1 VSPTFLVTL
10 GVAAAL
16 PFGLRLLLPGL
27 PVRGVALRLRFVDAA
42 LLAAG
47 VLLLAFHCFAMFF
60 TSLAERLPGTA
71 TAIQDIRALG
81 TASVIWYAAP
91 AIAVLLGLRRLHWCP
106 LGLAA
111 LALLSI
117 GTTMYNGGSLYQH
130 LVAIWVGVVLLA
142 AVLATQ
148 VMPPSTSE
156 TVQRSA

>member
-1 VSPTFLVTL
+1 MSATFLVTL

-27 PVRGVALRLRFVDAA
+27 PVRGRALRLRFVDVA
-42 LLAAG
+42 LLAVGLA
-47 VLLLAFHCFAMFF
+47 LLAFHCFAMFF

-81 TASVIWYAAP
+81 TASVIWYAVP

-106 LGLAA
+106 LGVAA

>member
-91 AIAVLLGLRRLHWCP
+91 AIAVLLGLRRLHWCA
-106 LGLAA
+106 LGVAA
-111 LALLSI
+111 LALLAI

-142 AVLATQ
+142 AVLATL

>member
-1 VSPTFLVTL
+1 MSPTYLVTL

-27 PVRGVALRLRFVDAA
+27 PVRGVALRLRLVDAA

-81 TASVIWYAAP
+81 TASVIWYAVP
-91 AIAVLLGLRRLHWCP
+91 AIAVLLGLRQLHWCP
-106 LGLAA
+106 LGVAA

-142 AVLATQ
+142 AVLATL

>member
-1 VSPTFLVTL
+1 MSPTFLVTL

-27 PVRGVALRLRFVDAA
+27 PVRGVALRLRLVDAA

-81 TASVIWYAAP
+81 TASVIWYAVP

-106 LGLAA
+106 LGVAA

-142 AVLATQ
+142 AVLATLA
-148 VMPPSTSE
+148 MPPTTSASG
-156 TVQRSA
+156 QRAA